1 MKNIKTIVL
10 AATMSLA
17 GVGALAAGSG
27 ADFKIPVGTKVYLCD
42 FKVGV
47 RDKTTPE
54 KALVM
59 IDKAGKITAYD
70 GLMGYAGLGP
80 QPVTVM
86 VDNARRITWGWT
98 VPGSNDDLNQ
108 YAPALEVRLTMQKAD
123 NSALI
128 TVAPLGYMTMSA
140 RGSCESGIIRK

>member
-1 MKNIKTIVL
+1 
-10 AATMSLA
+10 MSLA

-59 IDKAGKITAYD
+59 IDSYNF
-70 GLMGYAGLGP
+70 
-80 QPVTVM
+80 V
-86 VDNARRITWGWT
+86 
-98 VPGSNDDLNQ
+98 
-108 YAPALEVRLTMQKAD
+108 
-123 NSALI
+123 
-128 TVAPLGYMTMSA
+128 
-140 RGSCESGIIRK
+140 